1 MGKSRVF
8 YVKKNMITGIIN
20 RVIILGLPFII
31 RTIIIRTLGIEYL
44 GLSSLFSS
52 ILQVLNMAELGF
64 SSAVVFSLY
73 KPMAEG
79 DSDIICALLFFYK
92 KVYKI
97 IGIVILIAGEILIP
111 FLPYLI
117 HGSYPTNI
125 NIYVLYIIYLVNT
138 SVSYLAFAYKNVL
151 FSASQRQNVLNN
163 INSFVSIIKFCL
175 QISILLLFENYYF
188 YIIWNVFFTCAENII
203 IAILSKFYFP
213 EYRCRGTISNGQKK
227 QITKQIKGL
236 AIGQLTKV
244 TRNSFDSIVLALYCG
259 LIDVAIY
266 SNYYYIFNAVMGILA
281 IIIQAINAGIGNS
294 IASETV
300 DKNYNDFKKFY
311 FYFSWIG
318 SFCTTCFFCLYQP
331 FMKLWV
337 GGDYIASFKTMLLF
351 CVYFYVIQMGLMRS
365 AYTNATG
372 IWWECRKTEL
382 LEMIG
387 NLVLNFLL
395 GYFWGVNGIL
405 IATIFTVFL
414 FSIVGLTD
422 KLYKLYF
429 KTSTHDFWTDSIKYT
444 VVTIIATL
452 ITYYFVGKIEN
463 TTVFTFIIS
472 TITTLIIPNI
482 CWLIFS
488 VVVFR
493 YREYIKEII
502 IKICRG

>member
-1 MGKSRVF
+1 M
-8 YVKKNMITGIIN
+8 KKNMISGIIN

-31 RTIIIRTLGIEYL
+31 RTIIIRTLGVEYL

-79 DSDIICALLFFYK
+79 DSDAVCALMAFYR

-97 IGIVILIAGEILIP
+97 IGIVILVAGSALLP

-117 HGSYPTNI
+117 HGSYPANI
-125 NIYVLYIIYLVNT
+125 NIYILYIIYLANT

-163 INSFVSIIKFCL
+163 INSLISMFKFCL
-175 QISILLLFENYYF
+175 QILILLVFKNYYLF
-188 YIIWNVFFTCAENII
+188 ILWNVFFTCVENII
-203 IAILSKFYFP
+203 VALFSKIYFP
-213 EYRCRGTISNGQKK
+213 DYRCQGTIDNRQRI

-244 TRNSFDSIVLALYCG
+244 TRNSFDSIVLAMYCG

-266 SNYYYIFNAVMGILA
+266 SNYYYIFNAVMGILS

-300 DKNYNDFKKFY
+300 DKNYSDFKKFY

-318 SFCTTCFFCLYQP
+318 GSCTTCFFCLYQP

-337 GGDYIASFKTMLLF
+337 GVNFLASFKTMVLF
-351 CVYFYVIQMGLMRS
+351 CVYFYVVQMGLIRS
-365 AYTNATG
+365 AYANATG
-372 IWWECRKTEL
+372 IWWECRKLEL

-387 NLVLNFLL
+387 NLILNFCL
-395 GYFWGVNGIL
+395 GYFWGINGIL
-405 IATIFTVFL
+405 IATICTVFL
-414 FSIVGLTD
+414 FSIVGLTG
-422 KLYKLYF
+422 KLHKLYF
-429 KTSTHDFWTDSIKYT
+429 KSSTQVFWVESLKYI
-444 VVTIIATL
+444 VVTMISMMIS
-452 ITYYFVGKIEN
+452 YYIVKKIKSASIP
-463 TTVFTFIIS
+463 TFIIS
-472 TITTLIIPNI
+472 TIFSIIISNI
-482 CWLIFS
+482 IWLTFS
-488 VVVFR
+488 LSFTN
-493 YREYIKEII
+493 YRKYTKEII
-502 IKICRG
+502 VKVLRG